1 MKDTENYPDLL
12 KVPDSVI
19 IKELRIELGKANSY
33 VDELKHELKNLKEKN
48 LKTEENIRKNEHI
61 KGLENKNKKLTER
74 IQILNYENTG
84 LKLRINNLHSQL
96 R

>member
-1 MKDTENYPDLL
+1 MKDAENYPDLL

-33 VDELKHELKNLKEKN
+33 VDELKHNLKITQEKL
-48 LKTEENIRKNEHI
+48 LKTEENIHKNEQI
-61 KGLENKNKKLTER
+61 KGLENKNNKLKER
-74 IQILNYENTG
+74 NQILTYENTS